1 MKKIKIA
8 VAGAAGKMG
17 KRILTL
23 AQTDPELQI
32 AGGLEHP
39 DSEALGQDLGSL
51 IGGELL
57 GIPLTSDGEE
67 ALRSAQVLIDFTHP
81 GAVEEHLRFALQAKT
96 AMVIGTTG
104 LSKKTFASIKRAS
117 SRIPILQSPNMSAG
131 VNLLFGLVT
140 RAAEVLSD
148 RYDIEISETHHRM
161 KKDAPSG
168 TALELARLIAQIKG
182 WDPQKAFLYGRRGR
196 TGQRK
201 KGTLAIHALR
211 GGDVVGEHTVS
222 FLGDGE
228 VLELVHRA
236 SSRDTFAQG
245 ALAAAKFVAH
255 KKKGLYNM
263 RDVLSLRAR
272 PNPGVAQS

>member
-23 AQTDPELQI
+23 AQADPELEI
-32 AGGLEHP
+32 VGALEHP
-39 DSEALGQDLGSL
+39 GSPMLGTDVGSL
-51 IGGELL
+51 IGEEVPGVK
-57 GIPLTSDGEE
+57 ITADWTE
-67 ALRSAQVLIDFTHP
+67 ALEPAQVLIDFTQP
-81 GAVEEHLRFALQAKT
+81 AAVDQHLHSALQRGIG
-96 AMVIGTTG
+96 MVIGTTG
-104 LSKKTFASIKRAS
+104 LSKKTLS
-117 SRIPILQSPNMSAG
+117 SLRRISNRIPILQSPNMSAG

-182 WDPQKAFLYGRRGR
+182 WDPQKAFLYGRRGQ

-236 SSRDTFAQG
+236 SSRDTFARG

-263 RDVLSLRAR
+263 RDVLSLREGR
-272 PNPGVAQS
+272 